1 MRWRGAPVFGLA
13 LIALAALMAAP
24 AALAFAEGDARGASA
39 FGYSALVTLAA
50 GFLLSL
56 AMRRRADGREA
67 PASGEFLT
75 LLAILALCPL
85 AAAAPVAAAA
95 PALAFEAAYFEM
107 VSMITTTGATVFD
120 RLGETSGAIR
130 LWRVLVA
137 GFGGFIALVMA
148 WALLAPRSLGGFE
161 VRGDQGRSAAIGRL
175 AGDPVWAGGR
185 PVEAAGDRL
194 SAAIRSVAPV
204 YAGLIAALSLI
215 FSALGHAPMQAFAGA
230 VGLMSTSGVRVTD
243 GPAFATSGFAGEAV
257 AAVALILAVTRH
269 TYGGTGRPPFEF
281 GAMRTDPE
289 LRLLAAVVLTV
300 TIWFHLRHW
309 LGALDLAAGAEQGD
323 AFRAFWGALFTTL
336 SFATTTGYHSAD
348 WEAARAWSGLGN
360 PALILLGLAIMGGG
374 VATTAGGVKLLRAY
388 ALYRHGARELERL
401 VRPSSIQGAK
411 EGRRGLRRE
420 GAQIAWVFVMLF
432 IIALAFAMLGVS
444 LTGLAFEP
452 GLAASVAAITNTGPL
467 FPTMTGGSWL
477 TSLKPE
483 ARGVLV
489 VAMIVGRVEILA
501 LIAMMNAE
509 SWR

>member
-13 LIALAALMAAP
+13 LVALGAMMAAP
-24 AALAFAEGDARGASA
+24 AALAWAEGDGAGAAA

-50 GFLLSL
+50 GFLLSV

-75 LLAILALCPL
+75 LLAILALCPV
-85 AAAAPVAAAA
+85 AAADPVAAAA
-95 PALAFEAAYFEM
+95 PLLAFEGAYFEM
-107 VSMITTTGATVFD
+107 VSMMTTTGATVFD
-120 RLGETSGAIR
+120 RLGETSAAIR
-130 LWRVLVA
+130 LWRVIVA
-137 GFGGFIALVMA
+137 GFGGFIALAMA

-161 VRGDQGRSAAIGRL
+161 VRADQGRSTAIGRL

-194 SAAIRSVAPV
+194 SAAVRSVLPV
-204 YAGLIAALSLI
+204 YAGLILSLSLI
-215 FSALGHAPMQAFAGA
+215 FSALGHPPLEAFAGA
-230 VGLMSTSGVRVTD
+230 VGLMSTSGVRVSD
-243 GPAFATSGFAGEAV
+243 GPAFAASGFSGEMV
-257 AAVALILAVTRH
+257 AAVALVLAVTRH

-289 LRLLAAVVLTV
+289 LRLLAAVVLAV
-300 TIWFHLRHW
+300 TLWFHLRHW
-309 LGALDLAAGAEQGD
+309 LGALDLEAGAGQG

-348 WEAARAWSGLGN
+348 WAAARAWSGLDN
-360 PALILLGLAIMGGG
+360 PALVLLGLAIMGGG

-432 IIALAFAMLGVS
+432 IIALAFTMMGVS
-444 LTGLAFEP
+444 LTGLSFEP
-452 GLAASVAAITNTGPL
+452 GLAAAVAAISNTGPL
-467 FPTMTGGSWL
+467 FQTMTGGSWL
-477 TSLKPE
+477 TSLSPE

-509 SWR
+509 TWR